1 MKTGFI
7 KLQNQKVLNKIIKYK
22 INTMS
27 IRWNSFV
34 MGAVAV
40 FYALK
45 IFMLTKII
53 PVQITKHSFSDVQD
67 LKVMGLGKE

>member
-1 MKTGFI
+1 
-7 KLQNQKVLNKIIKYK
+7 
-22 INTMS
+22 MS
-27 IRWNSFV
+27 NRLSSFV

-53 PVQITKHSFSDVQD
+53 HVQITNHSFSDVQD